1 MNPQD
6 DILASLDLAVA
17 AKKTNPSSVEVSEE
31 VQTESYF
38 FEEELQTQ
46 ETEVITPEVP
56 VAQTE
61 ISQDTKKP
69 SKILSHLVF
78 LVKYFSTSLA
88 IFAILMGLSN
98 YSAYSNIAYSFFFA
112 EQMED
117 TKQWI
122 IESVDAANIWDM
134 QEEVTEVNTFKA
146 LEKTENPIDYSVDMH
161 SVSRLA
167 AKAEAGVDLGIEIT
181 PYDNRVVI
189 PKIGKNIPL
198 IEIQEQNI
206 EGMSELN
213 DIFMKELENGII
225 RYPGSAKPGN
235 AGNSFIFGHSSNF
248 PWLNGDYNDV
258 FSLLDNVTYDDEV
271 IVYYGQ
277 QKYVYKI
284 TKKEVISPGDVEV
297 LKSKNQDLSEI
308 TLMTCWPIGT
318 TYNRLVVVGELIHV
332 Q

>member
-117 TKQWI
+117 TKQ
-122 IESVDAANIWDM
+122 
-134 QEEVTEVNTFKA
+134 
-146 LEKTENPIDYSVDMH
+146 
-161 SVSRLA
+161 
-167 AKAEAGVDLGIEIT
+167 
-181 PYDNRVVI
+181 
-189 PKIGKNIPL
+189 
-198 IEIQEQNI
+198 
-206 EGMSELN
+206 
-213 DIFMKELENGII
+213 
-225 RYPGSAKPGN
+225 
-235 AGNSFIFGHSSNF
+235 
-248 PWLNGDYNDV
+248 
-258 FSLLDNVTYDDEV
+258 
-271 IVYYGQ
+271 
-277 QKYVYKI
+277 
-284 TKKEVISPGDVEV
+284 
-297 LKSKNQDLSEI
+297 
-308 TLMTCWPIGT
+308 
-318 TYNRLVVVGELIHV
+318 
-332 Q
+332 